1 MAENDGFLTDNNDN
15 RREFSRVG
23 AYIPFSYR
31 IVTDTEVSHMKSRT
45 ISDSFMM
52 DFPIMPSLEDQVYGE
67 WLKLINAK
75 LDEIIRMMT
84 LQREG
89 FSTLPFR
96 KINISGN
103 GLSFFSMDSLPRG
116 TIVEAKVVMT
126 IVNATALILY
136 GEVVTVE
143 NAGNGFN
150 IGISFINI
158 DDMLRNEIIR
168 FVFEREREMIREKRG
183 S

>member
-1 MAENDGFLTDNNDN
+1 MADNDGFLTINNDN

-31 IVTDTEVSHMKSRT
+31 IVTEAEVDHMKSRT
-45 ISDSFMM
+45 VSDSFTM
-52 DFPIMPSLEDQVYGE
+52 DFPIMPSLEDQIYGE

-89 FSTLPFR
+89 FSTLPFK

-103 GLSFFSMDSLPRG
+103 GLSFFSMESLSKG
-116 TIVEAKVVMT
+116 TFIEAKVVLT
-126 IVNATALILY
+126 IINASALILY
-136 GEVVTVE
+136 GEVVKVE
-143 NAGNGFN
+143 SLGNGFN
-150 IGISFINI
+150 IGVRFINI